1 MKRRTLIRA
10 VAVGGIGGITGCVG
24 SDPDGGGST
33 AGPTES
39 PTEEPT
45 DTPTGTA
52 TPRSTPTS
60 TPGHP
65 RLTGRSFEVVDGEC
79 GNETNR
85 ATVEWAERTVTV
97 TGVISGS
104 NGCYTAELQRAKYDS
119 DEDELRV
126 DVQSYEPEDASNC
139 TMCIVQID
147 YRSEFEFEGRTPETV
162 TVRHNGDRVE
172 RASADGS

>member
-10 VAVGGIGGITGCVG
+10 VAAGGIGGITGCVG
-24 SDPDGGGST
+24 SEPDGGGST
-33 AGPTES
+33 DGPTES
-39 PTEEPT
+39 PTGEPT

-60 TPGHP
+60 TPGPP
-65 RLTGRSFEVVDGEC
+65 RLTGRSFEVVDKEC

-104 NGCYTAELQRAKYDS
+104 NGCYTAEMRRAKYDS

-126 DVQSYEPEDASNC
+126 DVRSYNTNEDSKCIQC
-139 TMCIVQID
+139 TVDID
-147 YRSEFEFEGRTPETV
+147 YRSEFEFEGGTPETV

-172 RASADGS
+172 RASTDGS